1 MKLQLLSRTHCCLEL
16 SYRIVLTTVAYI
28 HHLKLFCLNAV
39 SDAFFFKESEFKNF
53 GFLKCLR
60 TKHWV

>member
-39 SDAFFFKESEFKNF
+39 SDAFFLKNPN
-53 GFLKCLR
+53 LR
-60 TKHWV
+60 ISDS